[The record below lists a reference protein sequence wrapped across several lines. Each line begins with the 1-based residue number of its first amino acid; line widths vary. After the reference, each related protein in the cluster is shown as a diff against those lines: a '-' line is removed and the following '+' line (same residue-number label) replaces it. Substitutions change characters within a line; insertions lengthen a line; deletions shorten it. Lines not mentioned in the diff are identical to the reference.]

1 MARIEKKLDAAMMM
15 LEGERI
21 RWLLGKRPTLT
32 TKGNVFDEVVTESRF
47 DIVLYNAASVEI
59 DRNMI
64 LRELQSGPKTVHQLH
79 DGTGLLKPDIVKH
92 LIALKRWGK
101 VDYAGREGRSP
112 LYRLNAPAP
121 EEVV

>member
-1 MARIEKKLDAAMMM
+1 MARIDKKLDAAMMM

-79 DGTGLLKPDIVKH
+79 DSTGLLKPDIVKH

-101 VDYAGREGRSP
+101 VDYAGRKGRSP